1 MKKIGQFFGKFNS
14 VAAKEIQ
21 KRVYI
26 CNIIKNEIGQEIQID
41 DISIRSGEVII
52 KGGSGLKSQIFIK
65 KEKILYLINK
75 EVSIR
80 DIK

>member
-41 DISIRSGEVII
+41 DISIRSGEQSVGT
-52 KGGSGLKSQIFIK
+52 GG
-65 KEKILYLINK
+65 
-75 EVSIR
+75 
-80 DIK
+80 